1 MTPLEIVVIVAA
13 GLAAGAI
20 NTIVGSGSLITF
32 PTLIALGYAPVV
44 ANVSNT
50 VGLVS
55 GSVSG
60 AIGYRSE
67 LVGQRSRAIRL
78 SIVGG
83 LGGLT
88 GGALLLAFPG
98 AFGRIIPLLVLFAV
112 VLVAIQPRVTRWM
125 AARRQA
131 RAEAG
136 GAPEREHPIALLV
149 LTYVTA
155 IYGGYFGAAQSVMF
169 LALLGIF
176 VPENLQRLNAMKNV
190 VTAVVNGVAAVLF
203 ALFAPLSWPV
213 VLLLGVGAA
222 VGGQLGAYVGRRLPP
237 PWLRAAVIVVGT
249 IVGVRLLFS

>member
-1 MTPLEIVVIVAA
+1 VTPLEVVIIVAA
-13 GLAAGAI
+13 GLAAGAV
-20 NTIVGSGSLITF
+20 NTVVGSGSLITF
-32 PTLIALGYAPVV
+32 PTLVALGYSPIV

-50 VGLVS
+50 VGLVT

-60 AIGYRSE
+60 AIGYRQE
-67 LVGQRSRAIRL
+67 LIGQRSRAVRL
-78 SIVGG
+78 SVVGG

-88 GGALLLAFPG
+88 GGLLLLAYPG
-98 AFGRIIPLLVLFAV
+98 AFSRVIPLLVLFAV

-136 GAPEREHPIALLV
+136 GAPEREHPIPLLV
-149 LTYVTA
+149 ATYLTA

-176 VPENLQRLNAMKNV
+176 VSEGLQRLNAMKNV

-203 ALFAPLSWPV
+203 ALFAPVSWPV
-213 VLLLGVGAA
+213 VLLLAIGAA
-222 VGGQLGAYVGRRLPP
+222 VGGQLGAYVGRRLSPTL
-237 PWLRAAVIVVGT
+237 LRAAIIVVGT
-249 IVGVRLLFS
+249 VVGVRLLFS